1 MSNVAIVF
9 ALVSLLFFP
18 IIFAP
23 LGVVLSAFAYTRGE
37 RRWAIAMAMA
47 IVCGLV
53 GFAFGFLVAVA
64 VS

>member
-1 MSNVAIVF
+1 MSNVAVVL

-23 LGVVLSAFAYTRGE
+23 LGVVLAAFAYTRGE
-37 RRWAIAMAMA
+37 RRWAIALALS

-53 GFAFGFLVAVA
+53 GFAFGFLVAV
-64 VS
+64 S